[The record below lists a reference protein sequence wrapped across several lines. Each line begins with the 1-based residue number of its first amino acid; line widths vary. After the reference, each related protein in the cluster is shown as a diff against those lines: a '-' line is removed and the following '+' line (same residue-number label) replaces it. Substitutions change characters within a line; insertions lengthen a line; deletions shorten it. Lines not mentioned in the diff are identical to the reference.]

1 MNRTTLEEF
10 QELFRQLEEMGWNP
24 RLCNTPVPYID
35 SGVQAGLP
43 TDHGD
48 FTQGQNLFLP
58 EDLLKRNLTFIIDV
72 KGNSM
77 KDADILPG
85 DRVQIETGVSVLD
98 GDIVIASIDDEY
110 TLKAYFKEGKN
121 QWLLPRNEAYKPILL
136 TEDMKVK
143 IVGKVT
149 SVIRNSPRVSYTEMM
164 KSVKA
169 MNEEVAP
176 EKKEITAEQV
186 EQVIREMGDVVK
198 QIRQWYAVFRAMVD
212 LNLLSKC
219 DYTQFVEKVSVL
231 LPTHK
236 RLPQAAELRRMA
248 VNSFH
253 KSVEDWK
260 SDDAP
265 VSGYRFDTYL
275 EIAKLTKKKLLK

>member
-1 MNRTTLEEF
+1 
-10 QELFRQLEEMGWNP
+10 
-24 RLCNTPVPYID
+24 
-35 SGVQAGLP
+35 
-43 TDHGD
+43 
-48 FTQGQNLFLP
+48 
-58 EDLLKRNLTFIIDV
+58 
-72 KGNSM
+72 
-77 KDADILPG
+77 
-85 DRVQIETGVSVLD
+85 
-98 GDIVIASIDDEY
+98 
-110 TLKAYFKEGKN
+110 
-121 QWLLPRNEAYKPILL
+121 
-136 TEDMKVK
+136 MKVK

-149 SVIRNSPRVSYTEMM
+149 SVIRNSPRVSYTDMM
-164 KSVKA
+164 RSVKL
-169 MNEEVAP
+169 MRDELP
-176 EKKEITAEQV
+176 TPRKEITAERV

-198 QIRQWYAVFRAMVD
+198 QIRQWYAVYRAMVD

-236 RLPQAAELRRMA
+236 RLPQTAELRRMA